1 MYTNYSVVDTTI
13 IINIYEVDGYEFI
26 DYMQDN
32 NLHVGVYY
40 EDLMLDK

>member
-1 MYTNYSVVDTTI
+1 MYTNYSV
-13 IINIYEVDGYEFI
+13 VDGYEFI

-40 EDLMLDK
+40 A